1 VVFEVLGWVGAVVIL
16 AGYGLFSLG
25 RLANGP
31 LYQWANLIGAL
42 CISVNVAS
50 HGAYPSAIV
59 NAIWAVIAVV
69 VLIGMSRR
77 RRAAR
82 RAQEA
87 RVAAPLALTALA
99 APTPSAPVA
108 PLAESVP
115 VITAALAVVTFA
127 AVQHARDQQAESE
140 ATASEAA
147 RGHAPA

>member
-1 VVFEVLGWVGAVVIL
+1 MVFEVLGWVGAVVIL

-69 VLIGMSRR
+69 VLVGMSRR

-82 RAQEA
+82 RAEEA
-87 RVAAPLALTALA
+87 RA
-99 APTPSAPVA
+99 VA
-108 PLAESVP
+108 PSPSPPSRPRPRPLRSRP
-115 VITAALAVVTFA
+115 SPSPSPSSPP
-127 AVQHARDQQAESE
+127 RWPS
-140 ATASEAA
+140 
-147 RGHAPA
+147 